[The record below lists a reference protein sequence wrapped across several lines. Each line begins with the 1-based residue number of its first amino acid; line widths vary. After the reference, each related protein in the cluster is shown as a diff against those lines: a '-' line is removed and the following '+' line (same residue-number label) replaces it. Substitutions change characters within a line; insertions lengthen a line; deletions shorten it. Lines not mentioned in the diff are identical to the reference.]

1 MGLLQL
7 YAHNSVIDVTTCS
20 RINEVQ
26 SPHVHWYGQRYFKIN
41 HFLGFYSILGIVPEE
56 PIKAGDVMM
65 KIKLDHV
72 MYALILSSYLIRCNS
87 CKQTIMKVL
96 SPESKKIVSDLNDF
110 ELISV
115 FLILQKALG
124 KKSHWYRYID
134 VYLFHLLS
142 LLLA

>member
-1 MGLLQL
+1 
-7 YAHNSVIDVTTCS
+7 
-20 RINEVQ
+20 
-26 SPHVHWYGQRYFKIN
+26 
-41 HFLGFYSILGIVPEE
+41 
-56 PIKAGDVMM
+56 MM

-72 MYALILSSYLIRCNS
+72 MYALILSSYF
-87 CKQTIMKVL
+87 MKVL